1 MVSSLAALLG
11 HRHVCWIDLT
21 ITNLFRHDICPVGLP
36 LGRTTGGRPGV
47 AERDRLADL
56 LEAVSIAAVPGAKVE
71 SGRRRS
77 AHALPAALG
86 SPTSA

>member
-1 MVSSLAALLG
+1 M
-11 HRHVCWIDLT
+11 
-21 ITNLFRHDICPVGLP
+21 
-36 LGRTTGGRPGV
+36 
-47 AERDRLADL
+47 AERDRLDDL

-77 AHALPAALG
+77 AHGLPTVLG